1 MRKLDSSDSALL
13 TGIAAIIVI
22 VVVSQSI
29 QVFSPPIQ
37 AAQMGSL
44 FAAVERG
51 RSFLDD
57 NKHTTGRVLS
67 TALEVREPNFYWNT
81 AMGVGKPDTAESRLM
96 WIIRFEQANRL
107 GHFFEVW
114 VAEGGMILGGNECL

>member
-29 QVFSPPIQ
+29 QVFSPPVQTGQI
-37 AAQMGSL
+37 GSL

-57 NKHTTGRVLS
+57 NNHTTGRVLS
-67 TALEVREPNFYWNT
+67 TALEVREPNFYWSVAYGMERPNIT
-81 AMGVGKPDTAESRLM
+81 EARLM
-96 WIIRFEQANRL
+96 WIIRFEQANRP

-114 VAEGGMILGGNECL
+114 VAEGGMILGGSQCR

>member
-1 MRKLDSSDSALL
+1 MEPSGPALL
-13 TGIAAIIVI
+13 AAIAAIIAI
-22 VVVSQSI
+22 VAASQSI

-57 NKHTTGRVLS
+57 NNHTTGQVLS
-67 TALEVREPNFYWNT
+67 TTLEVKEPNFYWST
-81 AMGVGKPDTAESRLM
+81 AMGMEKPSTVEPRLL
-96 WIIRFEQANRL
+96 WVIRFEQANRP

-114 VAEGGMILGGNECL
+114 VDEGGVILGGNECL